1 MYSRFTKN
9 VPKDGRITF
18 IIPTIGRDT
27 LSRTLESL
35 IAQTQPDWNAIVV
48 FDGISPTIGI
58 PDARISFMEI
68 SKKGNAGFV
77 RNEGI
82 KVATTEWIGF
92 VDDDDVLTP
101 DYVECFNRE
110 KHDVDVIIFRMKNTD
125 GTILPV
131 PGDTEFKFGEVGI
144 SFCYKRTFAINQKCM
159 FDNVKG
165 LVPGVGEDWGLLERL
180 KDARVH
186 ICISTDITY
195 TVGTW
200 SSGKNE
206 YFRCYL

>member
-18 IIPTIGRDT
+18 IIPSIGRDT

-35 IAQTQPDWNAIVV
+35 IAQTQPYWNAIVV
-48 FDGISPTIGI
+48 FDGVSPTIGT

-68 SKKGNAGFV
+68 SNKGNAGFV

-82 KVATTEWIGF
+82 KAATTEWIGF

-110 KHDVDVIIFRMKNTD
+110 KHGADVIIFRMKNPD

-131 PGDTEFKFGEVGI
+131 PGDTDFKFGEVGI
-144 SFCYKRTFAINQKCM
+144 SFCYKRTLALNQKLL
-159 FDNVKG
+159 FENVRGIIPG
-165 LVPGVGEDWGLLERL
+165 LCEDAGLLERL
-180 KDARVH
+180 RNNMYNIK
-186 ICISTDITY
+186 ISQNMTY
-195 TVGTW
+195 VV
-200 SSGKNE
+200 
-206 YFRCYL
+206 RPD

>member
-92 VDDDDVLTP
+92 VDDDDTLTP
-101 DYVECFNRE
+101 NYIECFN
-110 KHDVDVIIFRMKNTD
+110 HDKSNSDVVLFRMKMPD

-144 SFCYKRTFAINQKCM
+144 SFCYKRTLAINQKLLFENIEGM
-159 FDNVKG
+159 I
-165 LVPGVGEDWGLLERL
+165 PGVCEDLGLLERL
-180 KDARVH
+180 RNNMYKIR
-186 ICISTDITY
+186 ISENMTY
-195 TVGTW
+195 LVRPEQTY
-200 SSGKNE
+200 KF
-206 YFRCYL
+206 Y

>member
-18 IIPTIGRDT
+18 IIPSIGRDT

-48 FDGISPTIGI
+48 FDGISPTIGT
-58 PDARISFMEI
+58 PDPRISFMEI

-110 KHDVDVIIFRMKNTD
+110 KRGADVIIFRMKNPD
-125 GTILPV
+125 GTKLPV
-131 PGDTEFKFGEVGI
+131 PGDTDFKFGEVGI
-144 SFCYKRTFAINQKCM
+144 SFCYKRNIAINRKLL
-159 FDNVKG
+159 FENVRGIIPG
-165 LVPGVGEDWGLLERL
+165 LCEDAGLLERL
-180 KDARVH
+180 RNNMYNIK
-186 ICISTDITY
+186 ISQNMTY
-195 TVGTW
+195 VV
-200 SSGKNE
+200 
-206 YFRCYL
+206 RPD

>member
-1 MYSRFTKN
+1 
-9 VPKDGRITF
+9 
-18 IIPTIGRDT
+18 
-27 LSRTLESL
+27 
-35 IAQTQPDWNAIVV
+35 VV

-68 SKKGNAGFV
+68 SKKGNACFV

-125 GTILPV
+125 GTIIPV
-131 PGDTEFKFGEVGI
+131 PGDTDFKFGEVGI
-144 SFCYKRTFAINQKCM
+144 SFCYKRNLAINRKLL
-159 FDNVKG
+159 FENIKG
-165 LVPGVGEDWGLLERL
+165 YIPGVGEDWGLLDRL
-180 KDARVH
+180 RNNRYKIR
-186 ICISTDITY
+186 ISENITY
-195 TVGTW
+195 LVRPEQTYI
-200 SSGKNE
+200 KK
-206 YFRCYL
+206 